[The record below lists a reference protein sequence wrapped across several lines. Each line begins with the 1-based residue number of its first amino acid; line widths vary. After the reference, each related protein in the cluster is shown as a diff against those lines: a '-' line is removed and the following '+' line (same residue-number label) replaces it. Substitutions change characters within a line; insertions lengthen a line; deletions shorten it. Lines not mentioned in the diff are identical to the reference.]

1 MARRSILHLRFAGP
15 DSGEMAGVVT
25 GSMAEFCRRTTP
37 VWELNSRGAFLDLT
51 GTERLYGRGIDGAA
65 HVSRLARDT
74 RGVRAAGV
82 APTRIAAGLA
92 SMAAARSGGGI
103 LAVLPDQ
110 VANFLQPFPVDFLTA
125 SRGVVS
131 RLQKLGVRTLGDL
144 QVVPR
149 ALLRSVF
156 GEDGPLLADEA
167 WGRATRF
174 PVHDHG
180 ASAGKATN
188 LELVVGVRLSRPVT
202 SDRMRSALCRGL
214 AVRALTLCPGGPAS
228 RGKWRLTAVLAEGRH
243 HSSSVR
249 GSEPSGWQSWL
260 GFVEMLWRRLPY
272 RRQGLLRV
280 ELRAESPGARPSL
293 QGNLFRADDADRRLA
308 EVIRRSRRISD
319 GLLGPACED
328 LLVSRGAIWYGPGAG
343 MSQPGQGLVDGQGPA
358 R

>member
-15 DSGEMAGVVT
+15 DSGVMDGAGI
-25 GSMAEFCRRTTP
+25 GSMAEFCRRITP
-37 VWELNSRGAFLDLT
+37 VWELTARGAFLDLT
-51 GTERLYGRGIDGAA
+51 GTERLYGRGIDGAV
-65 HVSRLARDT
+65 HVSLLARDT

-82 APTRIAAGLA
+82 GPTRIAAGLA
-92 SMAAARSGGGI
+92 SLAAARSGGGV
-103 LAVLPDQ
+103 LAVVPDQ
-110 VANFLQPFPVDFLTA
+110 VAHFLRPFPVDFLPGR
-125 SRGVVS
+125 RGILR

-149 ALLRSVF
+149 TLLRSVF

-167 WGRATRF
+167 WGEGTQFPAPDHGVSATRATS
-174 PVHDHG
+174 P
-180 ASAGKATN
+180 
-188 LELVVGVRLSRPVT
+188 ELVVGVRLSRPVS

-214 AVRALTLCPGGPAS
+214 AVRALTFCPGGPSS
-228 RGKWRLTAVLAEGRH
+228 RGRWRLTTIWAEGRH

-249 GSEPSGWQSWL
+249 GPEPSGWQSWL
-260 GFVEMLWRRLPY
+260 GFVEQLWRRLPL

-293 QGNLFRADDADRRLA
+293 QGNLFPADDADRRLA
-308 EVIRRSRRISD
+308 EVMRRSRLKSD
-319 GLLGPACED
+319 GRLGPACED